1 MFSAAC
7 AMFSSVQTMSTSS
20 TAGSSETTATSTSVS
35 IKQEV
40 VERESPPLSALS
52 GGVGGEA
59 AVVAATAAAAAAT
72 VQHHFRLGRA
82 SSPSTAGTVRRSTLG
97 YMAATAGPRAARMH
111 STTQPETCVCEVSEC
126 SRSSNISGCNS
137 LHGCAVRF
145 QFVIRQRLQNMRVIV
160 KLFYAAVRNTQR
172 LR

>member
-1 MFSAAC
+1 
-7 AMFSSVQTMSTSS
+7 MFSSVQTMSTSS

-59 AVVAATAAAAAAT
+59 AIVAATAAAAAAAT